1 MEVHT
6 IVQTPT
12 WRILGASGII
22 VQFVLGLL
30 SFSALLIKRFFEKP
44 KRPWIVWILDA
55 SKQIWSCEVAH
66 WMNML
71 LAILLSSNNQADDWD
86 WYFLTFTTDV
96 IIGVFL
102 NYLAMEFL
110 RKVALRYRIE
120 ALNSGVY
127 ISDTYVTLDV
137 DNYHPNR
144 QTEFS
149 DIKLSIWFVQ
159 TFVWCLIIIGVKLFL
174 FIFQNLGAP
183 VLEMVSNTLL
193 GWLNIYPDIKLILI
207 MIIIPV
213 IFNGVQFWVQ
223 DNILKANQAATR
235 QFQSLSMMERKK
247 SLTLTHT
254 GDNLHQVYGSRR
266 SASFAAESVPNT
278 NSIAKSRQVSLAQ
291 SLNVSSNKV

>member
-1 MEVHT
+1 
-6 IVQTPT
+6 
-12 WRILGASGII
+12 
-22 VQFVLGLL
+22 
-30 SFSALLIKRFFEKP
+30 
-44 KRPWIVWILDA
+44 
-55 SKQIWSCEVAH
+55 
-66 WMNML
+66 
-71 LAILLSSNNQADDWD
+71 
-86 WYFLTFTTDV
+86 
-96 IIGVFL
+96 
-102 NYLAMEFL
+102 MEFL

>member
-22 VQFVLGLL
+22 VQFILGLL